1 MIADT
6 SGVMTIT
13 LREEKLDVLLVV
25 LKWYKPTN
33 FMIQDFNMT
42 KNLTLCRQDSNIEE
56 LDDTGPVQENTEHL
70 YLEKSNYILELNL

>member
-1 MIADT
+1 
-6 SGVMTIT
+6 
-13 LREEKLDVLLVV
+13 
-25 LKWYKPTN
+25 
-33 FMIQDFNMT
+33 MIQDFNMT